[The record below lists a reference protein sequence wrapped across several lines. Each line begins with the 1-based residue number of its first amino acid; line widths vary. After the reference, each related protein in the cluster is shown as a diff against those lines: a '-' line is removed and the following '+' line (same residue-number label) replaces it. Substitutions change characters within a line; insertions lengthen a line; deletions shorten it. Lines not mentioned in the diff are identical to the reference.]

1 MATVSLADL
10 KKKWGKTTAILVG
23 DAVYLSL
30 EEWEQWIEELEQEGV
45 SEDTLRLLRLY
56 GEKYGQASAETKSRL
71 RRIVEGVWRAAQQG
85 ADSTPAE

>member
-30 EEWEQWIEELEQEGV
+30 EEWEQWLEELEQEGI

-56 GEKYGQASAETKSRL
+56 GEKYGQASSATKSKL
-71 RRIVEGVWRAAQQG
+71 KRIVEGVWRAAQQG

>member
-30 EEWEQWIEELEQEGV
+30 EEWEQWIEELEQEGI
-45 SEDTLRLLRLY
+45 SEDTLRLLNLF
-56 GEKYGQASAETKSRL
+56 GEKYGQASFRAKSKL
-71 RRIVEGVWRAAQQG
+71 KRIVEGVWRAAQQE